1 MNNDGILAGLRKI
14 AQDPAEPYQTRF
26 FVKHAIERLE
36 QYIEA
41 EQEFLSR
48 MKLVYGFVF
57 LNPRNPEATIDDDS
71 GTIIFASID
80 AGREWLTRN
89 GFGDEEANNAPYL
102 RSVGVCKKCG
112 APLFPS
118 LLPDYKYQCFQCDE
132 DFYAIEQG
140 G

>member
-1 MNNDGILAGLRKI
+1 MNNDGILEGLRKI

-26 FVKHAIERLE
+26 FVKRAIERLE

-48 MKLVYGFVF
+48 MKRVDGFVF

-80 AGREWLTRN
+80 AGREWLQRN
-89 GFGDEEANNAPYL
+89 GYSDEEATNAAYL
-102 RSVGVCKKCG
+102 RSIGVCKKCG

-118 LLPDYKYQCFQCDE
+118 LLPDYTYQCFQCDE

>member
-1 MNNDGILAGLRKI
+1 MNNEGILSGLKSI
-14 AQDPAEPYQTRF
+14 VDDPNESHKARF
-26 FVKHAIERLE
+26 FARHAAERLE

-41 EQEFLSR
+41 EQQFLSR
-48 MKLVYGFVF
+48 TKLVDRFVF

>member
-1 MNNDGILAGLRKI
+1 MNNDGILSGLRKI
-14 AQDPAEPYQTRF
+14 AQDPSEPYQTRF

-48 MKLVYGFVF
+48 MKLVDRFVF
-57 LNPRNPEATIDDDS
+57 LDPRNPETTIDDDN

-80 AGREWLTRN
+80 AGREWLQRN
-89 GFGDEEANNAPYL
+89 GYSDEEATNAAYL
-102 RSVGVCKKCG
+102 RSIGVCKKCG

-118 LLPDYKYQCFQCDE
+118 LLPDYAYQCFQCDE

>member
-1 MNNDGILAGLRKI
+1 MNNDGILEGLRKI

-26 FVKHAIERLE
+26 FVKHAIEQLE

-48 MKLVYGFVF
+48 TKLVDRFVF
-57 LNPRNPEATIDDDS
+57 LDPRNPEATIDDDS

-80 AGREWLTRN
+80 AGREWLQRN
-89 GFGDEEANNAPYL
+89 GYSDEEANNAPYL

-118 LLPDYKYQCFQCDE
+118 LLPDYAYQCFQCDE

>member
-1 MNNDGILAGLRKI
+1 MNNDGILEGLRKI
-14 AQDPAEPYQTRF
+14 AQDPEEPYQTRF

-48 MKLVYGFVF
+48 MKLVDRFVF
-57 LNPRNPEATIDDDS
+57 LDPRNPEATIDDDS

-80 AGREWLTRN
+80 AGREWLQRN
-89 GFGDEEANNAPYL
+89 GYSDEEATNAAYL
-102 RSVGVCKKCG
+102 RSIGVCKKCG

-118 LLPDYKYQCFQCDE
+118 LLPDYAYQCFQCDE

>member
-1 MNNDGILAGLRKI
+1 MNNNGILEGLRKI
-14 AQDPAEPYQTRF
+14 AQDLAEPYQTRF

-48 MKLVYGFVF
+48 MKLVDRFVF
-57 LNPRNPEATIDDDS
+57 LAPRNPEATIDDDS

-80 AGREWLTRN
+80 AGREWLQRN
-89 GFGDEEANNAPYL
+89 GYSDEEATNAAYL
-102 RSVGVCKKCG
+102 RSIGVCKKCG

-118 LLPDYKYQCFQCDE
+118 LLPDYAYQCFQCDE